1 MIVLKSQEMVQNE
14 DLPNVHREIFTKTQ
28 RLKKNYLWLLAIV
41 QADELFTKHLV
52 FLNTKT
58 LKDSKLHTNMR

>member
-1 MIVLKSQEMVQNE
+1 MYTGKYL
-14 DLPNVHREIFTKTQ
+14 Q

-41 QADELFTKHLV
+41 QANELFTKHLV